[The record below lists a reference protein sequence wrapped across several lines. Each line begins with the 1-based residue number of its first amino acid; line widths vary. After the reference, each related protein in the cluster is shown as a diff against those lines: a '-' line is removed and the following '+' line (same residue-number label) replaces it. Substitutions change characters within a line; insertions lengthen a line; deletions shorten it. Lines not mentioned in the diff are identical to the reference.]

1 MANKSLLG
9 KVPLT
14 FSHLPTGMLIIG
26 YPVYWLE
33 LYFARNN
40 FGQTTPL
47 ALVLFLLLCVWVFW
61 GPAKDVVPGWL
72 KGEWKGSGLSSR
84 IFLGSGAGI
93 ALGILLCALY
103 AALLPPHLIQES
115 DALNYH
121 YTLPRQ
127 HLILNSFRHI
137 PWSLADLYFLPVD
150 FALAPY
156 WLATP
161 LPNKFPQFI
170 FFMGFVGVAAKLTRI
185 FSRNNL
191 ISMCLVIFAIV
202 GSHHVGI
209 QMGTAMLDVAMCYL
223 FLAALDSF
231 VEGHGRLCAV
241 EFAFYFWSKSFIP
254 IQMVIIILLMW
265 MICAAA
271 KKLGFKE
278 IVWNI
283 DDIWAGEQKKIY
295 CTSLRKVLICFAFV
309 SVFVGGP
316 FVGKSLYYAQ
326 TPLFPFFPGRVPVVG
341 NMDKNSVAWR
351 SLVANA
357 QKAVATRDQYGS
369 SRSLVELLKHFW
381 LIAVPEQGVNNRYD
395 YPVGLMY
402 LLCLGPFI
410 YLLFKTI
417 RKKQLAILPLFVCV
431 YWALWWMGSHQTRFL
446 FVPVIVMF
454 IIVLSRREFDSKI
467 LMTCV
472 LLAMGLTALSVMR
485 AHREDFGKSACE
497 VLRPKD
503 RLLLEMS
510 ATVPRNRPVPLDFAD
525 AAFADFTVDVVNNDS
540 VFVLKH

>member
-9 KVPLT
+9 KVPLNL
-14 FSHLPTGMLIIG
+14 SHLPTGLLIIG

-33 LYFARNN
+33 LYCLRNN

-47 ALVLFLLLCVWVFW
+47 AWVLFLLLCAWVFW
-61 GPAKDVVPGWL
+61 GSAKSIVSGWL
-72 KGEWKGSGLSSR
+72 QEEWKESSLSLQ
-84 IFLGSGAGI
+84 IFLATGMII
-93 ALGILLCALY
+93 AFGILFCALY

-170 FFMGFVGVAAKLTRI
+170 FFMGFVGVAAKLTGI
-185 FSRNNL
+185 FSRNNF
-191 ISMCLVIFAIV
+191 ISICLVIFAIV

-223 FLAALDSF
+223 LLAALDSF
-231 VEGHGRLCAV
+231 VEGHGWLCAV
-241 EFAFYFWSKSFIP
+241 EFAVYFWSKSFIP

-265 MICAAA
+265 MIYSVAR
-271 KKLGFKE
+271 KLGFKE

-295 CTSLRKVLICFAFV
+295 RTTLRKVLICFAFV
-309 SVFVGGP
+309 SIFIGGP

-341 NMDKNSVAWR
+341 NMDKNSVAWK

-369 SRSLVELLKHFW
+369 GRSLVELLKHFW

-417 RKKQLAILPLFVCV
+417 RKKQLAILPVFVCV

-485 AHREDFGKSACE
+485 AHREDFGKLACE

-525 AAFADFTVDVVNNDS
+525 AAFADFAVDVVDNDS